1 MGSGPLPAGGW
12 PLRLTTHTSPNCG
25 PRRDGARPDIVV
37 IHYTAMQSA
46 EGALKTLCNPATEVS
61 AHYLIAEDGEVLS
74 LVPEDLR
81 AWHVGAGA
89 WGSVRDVNSRSIG
102 IELANPGNCPFS
114 ATQMDAL
121 EELLT
126 GIKARWNIRPE
137 RVIGHSDMAPGRKI
151 DPGARFDWLRLA
163 RGGFAVW
170 PDHAEGNPATFAAQM
185 KTFGYTATDDADLL
199 LKIFRLRFRAQAK
212 GPLDATDA
220 GMISDLAKRFPV
232 DVNAAWV

>member
-1 MGSGPLPAGGW
+1 
-12 PLRLTTHTSPNCG
+12 
-25 PRRDGARPDIVV
+25 
-37 IHYTAMQSA
+37 MQSA

-81 AWHVGAGA
+81 AWHAGAGA

-137 RVIGHSDMAPGRKI
+137 RVIGHSDMAPGR
-151 DPGARFDWLRLA
+151 
-163 RGGFAVW
+163 
-170 PDHAEGNPATFAAQM
+170 
-185 KTFGYTATDDADLL
+185 
-199 LKIFRLRFRAQAK
+199 
-212 GPLDATDA
+212 
-220 GMISDLAKRFPV
+220 
-232 DVNAAWV
+232 